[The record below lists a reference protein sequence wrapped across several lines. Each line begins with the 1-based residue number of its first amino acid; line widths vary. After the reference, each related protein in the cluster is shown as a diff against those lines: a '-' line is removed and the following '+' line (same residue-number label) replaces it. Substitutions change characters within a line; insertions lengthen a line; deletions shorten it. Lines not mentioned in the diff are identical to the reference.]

1 MSGLEEFMSGLE
13 EFMSG
18 LEEFMSGLED
28 ISIANVKLTIIL
40 VHFIKYQIYI
50 SKCRHRLPSVPQ
62 IMFEWEGLRYNLSK
76 VEYWRE
82 PLEDIRELVTRM
94 MH

>member
-1 MSGLEEFMSGLE
+1 
-13 EFMSG
+13 
-18 LEEFMSGLED
+18 
-28 ISIANVKLTIIL
+28 
-40 VHFIKYQIYI
+40 
-50 SKCRHRLPSVPQ
+50 
-62 IMFEWEGLRYNLSK
+62 MFEWEGLRYNLSK